1 MTLVTPA
8 PEGAIMRS
16 KVLCGVL
23 GLALWSLLFTLYY
36 LSYFSDE
43 QKVHL
48 KPRYAAPSLDA
59 YSQSNKVR
67 LLIPTLSERD

>member
-1 MTLVTPA
+1 MNEGEMTSVTSTQ
-8 PEGAIMRS
+8 EGAIMRS

-48 KPRYAAPSLDA
+48 KPRYASRSEANLRDD
-59 YSQSNKVR
+59 KV
-67 LLIPTLSERD
+67 